1 MKPIH
6 KFNSG
11 IGATLCHKCRK
22 IISEGFTEDLYCEEH
37 GGVPNKFILTRKRDG
52 KVVKGND
59 VIYVEF
65 GEDGRYANYSREF
78 KVGTNLVVD
87 FKVGNFKWMTTKITN
102 ILEQTEN
109 YVIFVTLNSEYKLET
124 INKQYGEAKVQEG

>member
-6 KFNSG
+6 KFNGG
-11 IGATLCHKCRK
+11 IGATLCHKCSK
-22 IISEGFTEDLYCEEH
+22 IIREGFTDDLYCEEH
-37 GGVPNKFILTRKRDG
+37 GGVPNKFVLTRKKDG
-52 KVVKGND
+52 KVVEGND

-109 YVIFVTLNSEYKLET
+109 YIIFVTLNSEYRLE
-124 INKQYGEAKVQEG
+124 IKNSEKSKNKEE

>member
-11 IGATLCHKCRK
+11 MGATLCHKCNR
-22 IISEGFTEDLYCEEH
+22 IITVGLTDDLYCEEH
-37 GGVPNKFILTRKRDG
+37 GGSPNKFILTRKKDE
-52 KVVKGND
+52 KVIKGND

-65 GEDGRYANYSREF
+65 GEDGKYKDFTKEF
-78 KVGTNLVVD
+78 KVGNNLVMD
-87 FKVGNFKWMTTKITN
+87 FREGSFTWMTTKITN

-109 YVIFVTLNSEYKLET
+109 YIIFVTLNSEYKLEKREKIT
-124 INKQYGEAKVQEG
+124 NETKKN

>member
-11 IGATLCHKCRK
+11 RGATLCHKCSK
-22 IISEGFTEDLYCEEH
+22 IITEGFTEDLYCEDH
-37 GGVPNKFILTRKRDG
+37 GGVPNRFVLTRKRDG

-59 VIYVEF
+59 IIYVEF
-65 GEDGRYANYSREF
+65 GEDGNYKDFTKEF
-78 KVGTNLVVD
+78 KVGSNLVVD
-87 FKVGNFKWMTTKITN
+87 FRGGNFTWMTTKITN

-109 YVIFVTLNSEYKLET
+109 YVIFVTVNSEYKLET
-124 INKQYGEAKVQEG
+124 RQKVTNETEKN

>member
-11 IGATLCHKCRK
+11 MGATLCHKCKR
-22 IISEGFTEDLYCEEH
+22 IITVGLTDDLYCEEH
-37 GGVPNKFILTRKRDG
+37 GGILNKFVLTRKRDG

-65 GEDGRYANYSREF
+65 GEDGKYKDFTKEF
-78 KVGTNLVVD
+78 KVGNNLVMD
-87 FKVGNFKWMTTKITN
+87 FRGGNFTWMTTKITN

-124 INKQYGEAKVQEG
+124 REKIKNETEKN